1 MKDSKCQ
8 ERCCDKA
15 KLAVCCWPTK
25 SHRMKPSDAPNQAWQ
40 KLTESYRWLRRK
52 RVQMAKDER

>member
-1 MKDSKCQ
+1 MQSTKCG
-8 ERCCDKA
+8 KA

-25 SHRMKPSDAPNQAWQ
+25 SHRMNPSDAPNQAWQ
-40 KLTESYRWLRRK
+40 QLTESYRWLRRK